1 MNPDK
6 TAKAKEW
13 PIHKTAP
20 KDFPHGFINRRGFYY
35 KTDKAGHVIEVRN
48 IFGCDITSW
57 LVDPDEVKNGVLS
70 LRKKQER
77 YFITLK
83 TRYGDKE
90 GCFIYKRDNETKE
103 EKWLEISRAE
113 WDSLF
118 EGRATWTE
126 IKNRAIELAKQ
137 YGLND

>member
-1 MNPDK
+1 MEQ
-6 TAKAKEW
+6 KARLKEW

-20 KDFPHGFINRRGFYY
+20 KDFPHGFIHIGGLYY
-35 KTDKAGHVIEVRN
+35 KTDKTGHVVEVRN

-57 LVDPDEVKNGVLS
+57 LADPDEVKNGVLFP
-70 LRKKQER
+70 RVKQER
-77 YFITLK
+77 HFITLK
-83 TRYGDKE
+83 NKYGDRE

-118 EGRATWTE
+118 EGGVTWTE